1 MTDMTAA
8 VFDALGSAEAVALVV
23 RLLEEGASGATVSQ
37 LQEATELPQP
47 KVTRALQGLFR
58 VGILRRDQTTKAYV
72 VASAE
77 DTRRL
82 LDQASELALAA
93 LKTRTDETES
103 LQRRVRKT
111 RLSSTKGP
119 GQPRRHGR
127 GA

>member
-8 VFDALGSAEAVALVV
+8 VFDALGSTEAVDLVV
-23 RLLEEGASGATVSQ
+23 RLLGQGAAGATVGQ
-37 LQEATELPQP
+37 LQEAASLPQP
-47 KVTRALQGLFR
+47 TVTRALQCLLR
-58 VGILRRDQTTKAYV
+58 VGILKRDQTTKAYV

-93 LKTRTDETES
+93 LKTRTAETES

-111 RLSSTKGP
+111 RLSSAKGS
-119 GQPRRHGR
+119 GQPRRR
-127 GA
+127 G